1 MKAVSM
7 ADDGEGAAD
16 QFQADVLQQKKTRSF
31 DLQSLRHILS
41 ATVFPGG
48 LIGHSP
54 SIQAIHQLIEK
65 TDYAFP
71 VLILGE
77 TGTGKELVARCVHF
91 SGARKTG
98 PFIPIDCSAI
108 TVTLFESELFGY
120 VRGAFTGASR
130 DHSGLFQAAHTGTLF
145 LDEIGELPRELQ
157 AKLLRA
163 IQEREVRR
171 VGSTETLPVDVR
183 IIAATNRELKQ
194 AVKTGAFREDL
205 YYRLNVFEIALPAL
219 RERKQDIP
227 ILVASFLSKYADPD
241 RQITGIADDF
251 WSATMSHQWPGNVR
265 ELESFVARCIAI
277 GSGPILHDEDR
288 CMPLWRTGVGIERRS
303 AEPLDVLER
312 RTILKAM
319 SETGGDKLAAARILG
334 IGKTTLYRKLKAYR
348 FDSSSQLPV
357 ASEIS

>member
-1 MKAVSM
+1 M
-7 ADDGEGAAD
+7 ADDREGTVD
-16 QFQADVLQQKKTRSF
+16 RFQEDGLPQKSTRQYF
-31 DLQSLRHILS
+31 ELKRLRHVLDT
-41 ATVFPGG
+41 TVFPGG
-48 LIGHSP
+48 LIGSSP
-54 SIQAIHQLIEK
+54 KIRAIHQLIEK
-65 TDYAFP
+65 TDHGFP

-77 TGTGKELVARCVHF
+77 TGTGKELVARCVHL

-98 PFIPIDCSAI
+98 PFVPVDCSAI
-108 TVTLFESELFGY
+108 TITLFESELFGH

-130 DHSGLFQAAHTGTLF
+130 DHSGLFQAAHAGTLL
-145 LDEIGELPRELQ
+145 LDEIGELPKELQ

-163 IQEREVRR
+163 IQEREVRP

-183 IIAATNRELKQ
+183 IIAATNRDLKQ
-194 AVKTGAFREDL
+194 AVETGAFREDL
-205 YYRLNVFEIALPAL
+205 YYRLDVFEITLPAL
-219 RERKQDIP
+219 RHRRQDIP
-227 ILVASFLSKYADPD
+227 LLVASFLSKYADPD

-265 ELESFVARCIAI
+265 ELESFVHRCIAI

-319 SETGGDKLAAARILG
+319 SETAGDKIAAARILG
-334 IGKTTLYRKLKAYR
+334 IGKTTLYRKLKEYR
-348 FDSSSQLPV
+348 FNSSQTPV

>member
-16 QFQADVLQQKKTRSF
+16 QFQEDELSQKSTRQYLE
-31 DLQSLRHILS
+31 LQSLRRLLDT
-41 ATVFPGG
+41 TVFPGG
-48 LIGHSP
+48 LIGSSP
-54 SIQAIHQLIEK
+54 KIQAIHQLIEK
-65 TDYAFP
+65 TDYDFP

-98 PFIPIDCSAI
+98 PFIPVDCSAI

-171 VGSTETLPVDVR
+171 VGSTESLPVNVR

-227 ILVASFLSKYADPD
+227 ILVASFLSKYGD
-241 RQITGIADDF
+241 RDRPITGIADDF
-251 WSATMSHQWPGNVR
+251 WSAAMSHGWPGNVR

-277 GSGPILHDEDR
+277 GSGPILHNEDR
-288 CMPLWRTGVGIERRS
+288 CMPLRYTGVGIERRS

-312 RTILKAM
+312 RTILQAM
-319 SETGGDKLAAARILG
+319 SETRGDTLAAARILG
-334 IGKTTLYRKLKAYR
+334 IGKTTLYRKLKSYR
-348 FDSSSQLPV
+348 FDSSSQLP